1 MRNDRNKPKRYVH
14 EFAHDVIR
22 SYMEAAATSPAY
34 EKINFKISRITR
46 IVASYDKGQITSL
59 EAVKS
64 IVRITEEEL

>member
-22 SYMEAAATSPAY
+22 SYMETAATSPAY
-34 EKINFKISRITR
+34 EKINSKISHITR
-46 IVASYDKGQITSL
+46 TIAVYDNGQITAL

-64 IVRITEEEL
+64 IVRITEEE